1 MVWTN
6 PVSHH
11 VEQDLVSGAS
21 QKHKDSGGGL
31 VKTEGSGQGQLC
43 IFIDLSM
50 LTIKKSGKEVEL
62 HLIHVKARREFFHG
76 KHLRGELQIRP

>member
-1 MVWTN
+1 M
-6 PVSHH
+6 
-11 VEQDLVSGAS
+11 
-21 QKHKDSGGGL
+21 
-31 VKTEGSGQGQLC
+31 KTEGSGQGQLC

-50 LTIKKSGKEVEL
+50 ITIKKKKKSGKEVEL